1 MFLNQSCFSQK
12 TKATPK
18 DRQCGNTKPVQIN
31 RYPAGGPVKIVRPQ
45 IEGER
50 CRQMST
56 VARVQKCTLAY
67 SCSLGFR
74 RWRRFISPSIA
85 VLINCPV
92 LSPGALTCSIP
103 LMMSC
108 VILAVTDCD
117 LAFFDP
123 VAMSTPLGCWCKTI
137 YRKKRLLK
145 ALTCKTP
152 CFYLVSYTLF
162 YSKVKT
168 KPGSVGALTGLLT
181 TNQPESIEVAMR
193 NNNTQREKIL
203 LFAACNA
210 YVQCTAWRTSIA
222 VFVHISA
229 ISRMRHAAHNGAVFF
244 DGVGMAS
251 TDAITNDTPRRPS
264 MVGCYVYLSGYAYP
278 GWYGILLIISQCIT
292 SDRPIMVLLVGER
305 SRSLANLLAGLPI
318 PASDATITTVKKC
331 LRTYNGLGYV
341 YPAPHKT
348 GAGRSNPN
356 MYKATP
362 DAASVFF
369 VVRYTRHSMVWYA
382 IQQQSYNRRS
392 TAILSYHAAHNGA
405 MCAPYDGLPSGSRSR
420 NRTSRRPR
428 MVTLAGQ
435 PQGWPVSLY
444 AGIATPVNVTAP
456 IERSNSSGDSLNL
469 YKEAVYHG

>member
-1 MFLNQSCFSQK
+1 MFFL
-12 TKATPK
+12 
-18 DRQCGNTKPVQIN
+18 
-31 RYPAGGPVKIVRPQ
+31 
-45 IEGER
+45 E
-50 CRQMST
+50 
-56 VARVQKCTLAY
+56 
-67 SCSLGFR
+67 
-74 RWRRFISPSIA
+74 
-85 VLINCPV
+85 
-92 LSPGALTCSIP
+92 
-103 LMMSC
+103 
-108 VILAVTDCD
+108 
-117 LAFFDP
+117 
-123 VAMSTPLGCWCKTI
+123 
-137 YRKKRLLK
+137 
-145 ALTCKTP
+145 
-152 CFYLVSYTLF
+152 
-162 YSKVKT
+162 VKT
-168 KPGSVGALTGLLT
+168 AKPGSARTLTGLLT
-181 TNQPESIEVAMR
+181 TNQPESIGVAMR

-203 LFAACNA
+203 LFAVCNA

-222 VFVHISA
+222 VFVHFSA

-251 TDAITNDTPRRPS
+251 TDAITNDTPRRPL

-305 SRSLANLLAGLPI
+305 SRSLANLLASIPT

-348 GAGRSNPN
+348 GAGICSPKLI
-356 MYKATP
+356 KATP

-369 VVRYTRHSMVWYA
+369 VVRYTHHSMVWYA

-420 NRTSRRPR
+420 NRTSRRQR

-435 PQGWPVSLY
+435 PQGWPVPFI
-444 AGIATPVNVTAP
+444 AGTANPVNVTAP
-456 IERSNSSGDSLNL
+456 IEICSSRGDSLNQI
-469 YKEAVYHG
+469 KEAVTMVNASPCPCPLFVWRFFSCQQSTYHTVTATSEREARVQLPDAPCLFAARIRLEEVRHV